1 MKKYSTL
8 VITLFILNI
17 SFVSAHV
24 SHYKK
29 INYLKYGL
37 YLNNKLIGNHV
48 YNFKTNGD
56 LFYVES
62 KGSFKV
68 DKLGVVLMNY
78 ETESQEIYKQD
89 ELINFSSKTIQNDKK
104 KYAKVI
110 LNKENKLYV
119 EGSSF
124 KGEINRNS
132 LIGAWWNHEIVK
144 SSKQISPISGRIINQ
159 KVNFLGKKKVSINNK
174 EYTALHFH
182 FISDDDKPLNK
193 KKLNMHVWYDSETL
207 LWIKTSYDK
216 FGDWEYRLIE
226 VR

>member
-8 VITLFILNI
+8 VIVLFLLNI
-17 SFVSAHV
+17 SFVSGHV

-48 YNFKTNGD
+48 YNFKTKGD
-56 LFYVES
+56 FFYVES
-62 KGSFKV
+62 KGNFKV

-78 ETESQEIYKQD
+78 ETETQEIYKQD
-89 ELINFSSKTIQNDKK
+89 ELINFSSKTTQNDKK
-104 KYAKVI
+104 KYEKVI
-110 LNKENKLYV
+110 LNKENNLYV

-124 KGEINRNS
+124 KGEINKNS
-132 LIGAWWNHEIVK
+132 LIGTWWNHEIVK
-144 SSKQISPISGRIINQ
+144 SSKQISPISGRIMKQ
-159 KVNFLGKKKVSINNK
+159 KVHFLGKKKIFINNK
-174 EYTALHFH
+174 EYNALHFH

-216 FGDWEYRLIE
+216 FGEWEYRLIE